1 MKGSRT
7 RRGFYP
13 VSPRGGLTTVEG
25 MGRALT
31 MVLLALAVAGCG
43 GGGEP
48 AGVAPSGARE
58 ASLPA
63 PDAALP
69 GDAAGVAAALEGT
82 SGALDDAIDRWRAD
96 GDPARGAPPEDV
108 TLLALHQQRL
118 YRLLGD
124 RPGLIRPVLAALP
137 RGLRASAR
145 DNVAARRDLGRIKSV
160 RRGPP
165 PRIAI
170 GPAEPADRLRAHYD
184 RAFRRFQVDWEVL
197 AAVNFV
203 ESAFGRLRNR
213 SISGARGPMQFMPA
227 TWEAYGL
234 GGDIHDARDAIL
246 GAANYLHASGAPADE
261 ARALHAYNPS
271 DAYVSAIRRYVRRIR
286 ADERAFY
293 AFYAWQVYIG
303 DRRLTGP
310 GR

>member
-1 MKGSRT
+1 VDTAGLIPDLVSRA
-7 RRGFYP
+7 F
-13 VSPRGGLTTVEG
+13 L
-25 MGRALT
+25 AL
-31 MVLLALAVAGCG
+31 LLALIAAGCG
-43 GGGEP
+43 DS
-48 AGVAPSGARE
+48 APSSPARDP
-58 ASLPA
+58 AAALPA

-69 GDAAGVAAALEGT
+69 VEPRALAEDLARTSAGLDAAIDGWMR
-82 SGALDDAIDRWRAD
+82 DA
-96 GDPARGAPPEDV
+96 DPSRGGPPEDV
-108 TLLALHQQRL
+108 ELLALHQQRI

-124 RPGLIRPVLAALP
+124 RPRLYRPVLAALP
-137 RGLRASAR
+137 AGLRADAR
-145 DNVAARRDLGRIKSV
+145 DNVLARRDLGRIKSV

-170 GPAEPADRLRAHYD
+170 GRAEPAGALLGHYRRAW
-184 RAFRRFQVDWEVL
+184 RRFDVDWQVL

-227 TWEAYGL
+227 TWAVYGL
-234 GGDIHDARDAIL
+234 GGDIADPRDAIL

-271 DAYVSAIRRYVRRIR
+271 DAYVSAIRRYIRRIR
-286 ADERAFY
+286 ADRRAFY
-293 AFYAWQVYIG
+293 AYYAWAVYVG
-303 DRRLTGP
+303 GERRTGP

>member
-1 MKGSRT
+1 MR
-7 RRGFYP
+7 
-13 VSPRGGLTTVEG
+13 VALLTLLV
-25 MGRALT
+25 AL
-31 MVLLALAVAGCG
+31 VVAGCG
-43 GGGEP
+43 DSRP
-48 AGVAPSGARE
+48 AAPAQDP
-58 ASLPA
+58 ASSPPA

-69 GDAAGVAAALEGT
+69 ADAAGLAAALERT
-82 SGALDDAIDRWRAD
+82 SGELDAAIDRWRD
-96 GDPARGAPPEDV
+96 EGDPARGAPPEDV
-108 TLLALHQQRL
+108 TLLALHQQRV
-118 YRLLGD
+118 YRRLGD
-124 RPGLIRPVLAALP
+124 RPRLVRPVLAALP
-137 RGLRASAR
+137 PALRREAR
-145 DNVAARRDLGRIKSV
+145 DNVAARRELGRIKSV
-160 RRGPP
+160 SRGPP

-170 GPAEPADRLRAHYD
+170 GPAAPADALRRHYD
-184 RAFRRFQVDWEVL
+184 RAFRRFRVDWEVL

-234 GGDIHDARDAIL
+234 GGDIHDPRDAIL

-261 ARALHAYNPS
+261 AAALHAYNPS
-271 DAYVSAIRRYVRRIR
+271 DAYVSAIRRYARRIR

-293 AFYAWQVYIG
+293 AYYAWQVFIG